1 MQLEGG
7 GEHTLFGLDFGRDV
21 GDYCVGLS
29 LAVCSDWAMGR
40 NGIPRSARRWSL
52 RFLIDIIAG
61 VRMRLLELELECGAF
76 TVDTGNYYY
85 REVGEDTWVV

>member
-7 GEHTLFGLDFGRDV
+7 GHTLFGLDFGRDV
-21 GDYCVGLS
+21 GDYYVGLS

-40 NGIPRSARRWSL
+40 KGVPRSARRWSL
-52 RFLIDIIAG
+52 RFLVDIIAG
-61 VRMRLLELELECGAF
+61 VGMRLLELECGAF